1 MNNKLIM
8 FVSWYGEW
16 ISEPEF
22 FFTSDKDEV
31 NKKINENIKNHKL
44 FKMYELE
51 TTQEPKLL
59 ISAGYY

>member
-16 ISEPEF
+16 ISEPEI